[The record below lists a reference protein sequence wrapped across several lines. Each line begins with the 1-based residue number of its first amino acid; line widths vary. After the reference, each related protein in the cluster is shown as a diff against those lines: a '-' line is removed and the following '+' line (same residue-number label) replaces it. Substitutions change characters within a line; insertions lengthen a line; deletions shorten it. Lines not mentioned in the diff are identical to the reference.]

1 MASGGDSPLGV
12 LFAGSVSGILADVA
26 THPLSTLKTR
36 LQCTGAELSK
46 HHPKLSF
53 YTGFRN
59 ILRQE
64 GVGALYR
71 GVGIVCA
78 VAAPGQALYFVGYEA
93 ARAVGDKSPIANFI
107 AGGCAQLT
115 GSLVWVPMDVIKE
128 RLQIEGKIQ
137 TNESYGGSYNATKQI
152 FRNEGMIGLYRAF
165 WIHQATWVPFNGIYF
180 SVYEFAK
187 KEMKLRFNNS
197 SSSSRIDGRNI
208 KDELM
213 LNVPCSLFASAIAS
227 VATSPLD
234 LIKTRL
240 QVQQSNPTIFDYKG
254 PIDAAVKI
262 VKREGTKALFDGLA
276 ARIIWLT
283 PRLSLAVTLY
293 EQIKSLPMT
302 KYL

>member
-1 MASGGDSPLGV
+1 MTSEDRPLGV

-26 THPLSTLKTR
+26 THPLSTIKTR

-46 HHPKLSF
+46 NHAKVSF
-53 YTGFRN
+53 FTGFRTV
-59 ILRQE
+59 LRQE
-64 GVGALYR
+64 GVAALYR

-78 VAAPGQALYFVGYEA
+78 VAAPGQALYFAGYEA
-93 ARAVGDKSPIANFI
+93 ARALGDKSPIANFI

-137 TNESYGGSYNATKQI
+137 TNENYGGSYNASRQI
-152 FRNEGMIGLYRAF
+152 VRKEGIIGLYRAF

-180 SVYEFAK
+180 SVYEFSK
-187 KEMKLRFNNS
+187 KEMKVSMGDRSYSKSL
-197 SSSSRIDGRNI
+197 

-234 LIKTRL
+234 LVKTRL
-240 QVQQSNPTIFDYKG
+240 QVQKSNPSIFDYEG
-254 PIDAAVKI
+254 PVDALLKI
-262 VKREGTKALFDGLA
+262 VEREGVKALFDGLA

-293 EQIKSLPMT
+293 EQIRLR
-302 KYL
+302 LL

>member
-1 MASGGDSPLGV
+1 MYVTNRCEKFGV
-12 LFAGSVSGILADVA
+12 LADVA

-36 LQCTGAELSK
+36 LQCTGAELSRN
-46 HHPKLSF
+46 HTKLSF
-53 YTGFRN
+53 YRGFRN
-59 ILRQE
+59 VLQQE
-64 GVGALYR
+64 GIGALYR

-78 VAAPGQALYFVGYEA
+78 VAAPGQALYFFGYET
-93 ARAVGDKSPIANFI
+93 ARAIGDNSPIANFI

-137 TNESYGGSYNATKQI
+137 TTENYGGSYNATKQI
-152 FRNEGMIGLYRAF
+152 IKNEGLIGLYRAF

-187 KEMKLRFNNS
+187 KEMKMRYSKNNN
-197 SSSSRIDGRNI
+197 DYNGRNL

-234 LIKTRL
+234 LVKTRL
-240 QVQQSNPTIFDYKG
+240 QVQQSNPTIFDYKS
-254 PIDAAVKI
+254 PVDAAVKI
-262 VKREGTKALFDGLA
+262 VKREGVKALFDGLA

-293 EQIKSLPMT
+293 EQISCHPMM
-302 KYL
+302 KRLS